1 MLSWDAFESFGSFWM
16 RRVYLGLLLALAA
29 SPASAVV
36 IVLGNG
42 TGHQCYVQTILDPTP
57 ENTQNALT
65 VCTQAV
71 KDAQAAPESDPYDRA
86 AAFVNRADIY
96 LRLEKYAAA
105 AEDARDAL
113 AIESDLAPAQ
123 VNLGAALVGLQRYDE
138 AMTWLNKVI
147 DANGGGQDLAYF
159 NRGLAKESM
168 GDIKGAYY
176 DYLKAVEI
184 NPKMGVA
191 TEQLTRFKVITTP
204 G

>member
-1 MLSWDAFESFGSFWM
+1 M
-16 RRVYLGLLLALAA
+16 RRLLLGLFLALAA

-42 TGHQCYVQTILDPTP
+42 TGHECYVLTILDPTP
-57 ENTQNALT
+57 ENNQHALA
-65 VCTQAV
+65 VCTRAV
-71 KDAQAAPESDPYDRA
+71 ND
-86 AAFVNRADIY
+86 
-96 LRLEKYAAA
+96 AAA
-105 AEDARDAL
+105 AADAREAVAL
-113 AIESDLAPAQ
+113 EGNLAPAQ

-147 DANGGGQDLAYF
+147 EANGGSQDLAYF

-184 NPKMGVA
+184 NPKMAVA
-191 TEQLTRFKVITTP
+191 SEQLTRFKVITTP

>member
-1 MLSWDAFESFGSFWM
+1 M
-16 RRVYLGLLLALAA
+16 RRLLLGLFLALAA

-42 TGHQCYVQTILDPTP
+42 TGHECYVLTILDPTP
-57 ENTQNALT
+57 ENNQHALA
-65 VCTQAV
+65 VCTRAV
-71 KDAQAAPESDPYDRA
+71 NDAAAATDADPYDRA
-86 AAFVNRADIY
+86 AAFVNRSDIY
-96 LRLEKYAAA
+96 LRLENYNAAA
-105 AEDARDAL
+105 ADAREAVAL
-113 AIESDLAPAQ
+113 EGNLAPAQ

-147 DANGGGQDLAYF
+147 EANGGSQDLAYF

-184 NPKMGVA
+184 NPKMAVA
-191 TEQLTRFKVITTP
+191 SEQLTRFKVITTP